1 MNYSMVFYLVG
12 NLFKAEAG
20 LMLLPVIVALIYR
33 EEDVLPAFF
42 ITIFLLLLLGLA
54 LTFKPPKNR
63 SMRAREGFFIVG
75 ISWIL
80 LSVFGSLPFV
90 FSGEIPHFVDAFFE
104 TVSGFTTTGASI
116 LTNVEALSHSIL
128 FWRSF
133 THWVGGM
140 GVLVFVLAILPNADA
155 KTLYVMRAEVPGPTC
170 DKLVA
175 KVRRTALILYGIY
188 FAMTVILILLLLLGG
203 MPLFDSMLHA
213 FGTAG
218 TGGFGI
224 KSNSVEFYQSPYL
237 EMVIGIFMILFGTN
251 FNLYYFLLL
260 GNFSKVFKS
269 EELRW
274 YLGII
279 AAAVG
284 LITID
289 VLPCYG
295 GSPLRSLRYAFFQ
308 VSSIITTT
316 GFTTADYGNWPVFSQ
331 TILVMIMFF
340 GAMAGSTGGGIK
352 ISRVAILCKSAIRN
366 MRSMLSPRSVRS
378 LKFEGKTMEKQTL
391 SGIHCFLTIYVI
403 LFLISVLLLSVDQF
417 DHVSNLSAVA
427 ACFNNIGPA
436 LGICGPV
443 GSYAPFSDF
452 SKLVLSFDMLA
463 GRLEIFPMLLLF
475 LPATYRRH

>member
-1 MNYSMVFYLVG
+1 MNYSMIFYLVG
-12 NLFKAEAG
+12 SLFKVEAG
-20 LMLLPVIVALIYR
+20 LLVLPVIVALIYQ
-33 EEDVLPAFF
+33 EPATLSPFL
-42 ITIFLLLLLGLA
+42 ITIFLLLFLGLA
-54 LTFKPPKNR
+54 LTFRPPKDR
-63 SMRAREGFFIVG
+63 TMRAREGFFIVG

-80 LSVFGSLPFV
+80 LSVFGALPFV
-90 FSGEIPHFVDAFFE
+90 FSGEIPRFVDAFFE

-116 LTNVEALSHSIL
+116 LTDVETLSHSIL

-140 GVLVFVLAILPNADA
+140 GVLVFVLAILPSTDA

-188 FAMTVILILLLLLGG
+188 LVMILILILLLVLGG

-237 EMVIGIFMILFGTN
+237 EMVIGVFMILFGTN

-260 GNFSKVFKS
+260 GSFSKVFKS

-274 YLGII
+274 YLCII
-279 AAAVG
+279 ASAVG
-284 LITID
+284 LITINI
-289 VLPCYG
+289 LPLYDG
-295 GSPLRSLRYAFFQ
+295 NPLRSLRYAFFQ

-331 TILVMIMFF
+331 TILIMIMFF

-352 ISRVAILCKSAIRN
+352 ISRVAILCKSAVRN
-366 MRSMLSPRSVRS
+366 LRSMLSPRSVRT
-378 LKFEGKTMEKQTL
+378 LKFEGKPLERQTI
-391 SGIHCFLTIYVI
+391 SGIHCFLTVYVI
-403 LFLISVLLLSVDQF
+403 LFLASVLLLSVDQF
-417 DHVSNLSAVA
+417 DHVSNLTAVA

-463 GRLEIFPMLLLF
+463 GRLELFPMLLLF
-475 LPATYRRH
+475 VPATYRKH

>member
-260 GNFSKVFKS
+260 GNFSKDFKS

-289 VLPCYG
+289 ILPCYG

-352 ISRVAILCKSAIRN
+352 ISLVAILCKSAIRN

>member
-289 VLPCYG
+289 ILPCYG
-295 GSPLRSLRYAFFQ
+295 GSSLRSLRYAFFQ

>member
-289 VLPCYG
+289 ILPCYG

>member
-1 MNYSMVFYLVG
+1 MNYSMIFYLVG
-12 NLFKAEAG
+12 NLFKVEAS
-20 LMLLPVIVALIYR
+20 LLLLPVAVGLICR
-33 EEDVLPAFF
+33 EYDTLPAFF
-42 ITIFLLLLLGLA
+42 VTILLLLLLGLV
-54 LTFKPPKNR
+54 LSFRPPKDR
-63 SMRAREGFFIVG
+63 TMRAREGFFIVG

-80 LSVFGSLPFV
+80 LSVFGALPFV
-90 FSGEIPHFVDAFFE
+90 FSREIPRFVDAFFE

-116 LTNVEALSHSIL
+116 LTNVEELSHSIL

-140 GVLVFVLAILPNADA
+140 GVLVFVLAILPSTDA

-175 KVRRTALILYGIY
+175 KVRRTALILYAIY
-188 FAMTVILILLLLLGG
+188 LVMTVILILLLLLGG
-203 MPLFDSMLHA
+203 MPLFDSILHA

-224 KSNSVEFYQSPYL
+224 KANSVEFYQSAYL
-237 EMVIGIFMILFGTN
+237 DAVIGIFMILFGTN

-284 LITID
+284 LITVNI
-289 VLPCYG
+289 LPLYG
-295 GSPLRSLRYAFFQ
+295 NNPLKSFRYAFFQ

-331 TILVMIMFF
+331 TILIIIMFF

-352 ISRVAILCKSAIRN
+352 ISRVAILSKSALRN
-366 MRSMLSPRSVRS
+366 LRSMLNPRSVRT
-378 LKFEGKTMEKQTL
+378 LKFEGKALEKQTL
-391 SGIHCFLTIYVI
+391 AGIHCFLTIYVI
-403 LFLISVLLLSVDQF
+403 LFLGSVLILSVDRF
-417 DHVSNLSAVA
+417 DHVSHLTAVA
-427 ACFNNIGPA
+427 SCFNNIGPA
-436 LGICGPV
+436 LGVCGPV
-443 GSYAPFSDF
+443 GSYAPFSGL
-452 SKLVLSFDMLA
+452 SKLILSFDMLA

-475 LPATYRRH
+475 LPATYRKH

>member
-1 MNYSMVFYLVG
+1 MNYSMIFYLVG
-12 NLFKAEAG
+12 NLFKVEAG
-20 LMLLPVIVALIYR
+20 LLLLPVIVALIYQ
-33 EEDVLPAFF
+33 EPNTLSPFLV
-42 ITIFLLLLLGLA
+42 TIFLLLLLGLV
-54 LTFKPPKNR
+54 LTFRPPKDR
-63 SMRAREGFFIVG
+63 TMRAREGFFIVG

-80 LSVFGSLPFV
+80 LSVFGALPFV
-90 FSGEIPHFVDAFFE
+90 FSGEIPSFVDAFFE

-116 LTNVEALSHSIL
+116 LTNVETLSHSIL

-140 GVLVFVLAILPNADA
+140 GVLVFVLAILPSTDA

-188 FAMTVILILLLLLGG
+188 LAMTLILILLLVLGG

-274 YLGII
+274 YLCII

-289 VLPCYG
+289 ILPLYG

-331 TILVMIMFF
+331 TILIMIMFF

-352 ISRVAILCKSAIRN
+352 ISRVAILCKSALRN
-366 MRSMLSPRSVRS
+366 LRSMLSPRSVRT
-378 LKFEGKTMEKQTL
+378 LKFEGKPLERQTL
-391 SGIHCFLTIYVI
+391 SGIHCFLTVYVI
-403 LFLISVLLLSVDQF
+403 LFLASILLLSIDQF

-463 GRLEIFPMLLLF
+463 GRLELFPMLLLF
-475 LPATYRRH
+475 VPATYRKH